1 MMSSNLQIRKCSLP
15 MGVLCRKFSSN
26 TTQSIRSEPRM
37 PSFSSIDSQSINP
50 TRVVKEVRALMVDM
64 GTGYFKAGFGGH
76 AKPSV
81 VISSTVGRPMQRSAK
96 TGDNRQENFVGSEL
110 KTPTELRLINPLRH
124 GIVLDWNGA
133 EAILAYIF
141 EKEMKVQPEDHAV
154 MVADPPLSPTTNRER
169 IAELLFDT
177 FNIPAIHITR
187 QSLLSIYAYG
197 CTSGLVVESGHG
209 SSCVVPIHEGYIL
222 PHITASVDYG
232 GCDLTKY
239 LLKLINQNGHKLSAN
254 NYHLVEQIKQ
264 EYCYTAIDF
273 DGEMRGETKEYIAHF
288 ELPDGK
294 IITVGKER
302 IKCPEALFNP
312 SLMGS
317 REAGLHTLAL
327 NIINKCDSS
336 LIEEMYTNILL
347 CGGSTMFSGFRV
359 RFQKELR
366 KLAQDMNP
374 QVQAIPERRYSVW
387 FGGSILS
394 CIKSFQQLWVS
405 KRDYDERGPLAI
417 YRKCF

>member
-1 MMSSNLQIRKCSLP
+1 MKSSNLHIRKCSLP
-15 MGVLCRKFSSN
+15 IGVLCRKYPSN
-26 TTQSIRSEPRM
+26 TTQSVRSEPRM
-37 PSFSSIDSQSINP
+37 SSFSSIDSHSIHP
-50 TRVVKEVRALMVDM
+50 ARMIKEIRALMIDM
-64 GTGYFKAGFGGH
+64 GTGYFKAGFGGQ

-110 KTPTELRLINPLRH
+110 RAPFELRLINPLRH
-124 GIVLDWNGA
+124 GIVLDWTGA
-133 EAILAYIF
+133 EALLCYIF
-141 EKEMKVQPEDHAV
+141 DKELKVRPEDHAV
-154 MVADPPLSPTTNRER
+154 MVADPPLSPVTNRER
-169 IAELLFDT
+169 TAELLFEA
-177 FNIPAIHITR
+177 FGIPAIHITR

-197 CTSGLVVESGHG
+197 CTSGLVVESGFG
-209 SSCVVPIHEGYIL
+209 SSCVVPIHEGYIM
-222 PHITASVDYG
+222 PHITATVDYG
-232 GCDLTKY
+232 GSDLTKY
-239 LLKLINQNGHKLSAN
+239 LLKLINHNGYKIGASE
-254 NYHLVEQIKQ
+254 YHLVEKIKQ

-273 DGEMRGETKEYIAHF
+273 DNEMRSETKEYTAHY

-317 REAGLHTLAL
+317 REAGLHTMAL
-327 NIINKCDSS
+327 NIINKCDPS
-336 LIEEMYTNILL
+336 LLEEMYKNILL

-366 KLAQDMNP
+366 KLVQDMNP
-374 QVQAIPERRYSVW
+374 QVQAIPERKYSVW
-387 FGGSILS
+387 YGGSILS
-394 CIKSFQQLWVS
+394 CLKSFQQLWVS
-405 KRDYDERGPLAI
+405 KKDYDERGPLAI